1 MASRSRNAS
10 NGGFTLVELLVVIAI
25 IGTLVGLLL
34 PAVQAAR
41 ESSRRSA
48 CSNNIKQIGLG
59 IHGYADAKKMLPPQ
73 ASADD
78 MLLPASAPAADKRKG
93 WGWTFLILPYA
104 EQSAIYD
111 ALATG
116 TATANV
122 ATLAGSHLD
131 LVRTPL
137 PLFLCP
143 SCRIAPADVE
153 SQYTQGPKSGKS
165 NYAAC
170 TGPANIG
177 CSNFTASTGG
187 PCSAASLG
195 AIRKARGRPLRE
207 ITDGLSKTFVI
218 GEVGGKAAPG
228 VSDNKMPGLWAG
240 TYYPIYDGALSLSVS
255 RTTRYKLNSGDSSA
269 FGSAHPDGAHFA
281 MCDGSA
287 RFINSMIQSVDNVIG
302 FKTISPS
309 NFGGD
314 AQATAVQNQAQ
325 GLTGVYQQ
333 LSSVAEGTS
342 PADF

>member
-1 MASRSRNAS
+1 MVSRSHSAS
-10 NGGFTLVELLVVIAI
+10 TSGFTLVELLVVIAI

-48 CSNNIKQIGLG
+48 CSNNVKQIGLAL
-59 IHGYADAKKMLPPQ
+59 HSYADAKKVFPPQ

-78 MLLPASAPAADKRKG
+78 MLLPAAAPAADKRKG
-93 WGWTFLILPYA
+93 WGWTFLIFPYA

-122 ATLAGSHLD
+122 ATLTGSNLD
-131 LVRTPL
+131 LVRTPI

-153 SQYTQGPKSGKS
+153 AQYTSGPKSGKS

-218 GEVGGKAAPG
+218 GEVGGKAATG

-240 TYYPIYDGALSLSVS
+240 TYYPIYDGALTMSAN

-287 RFINSMIQSVDNVIG
+287 RFISSMIQSVDNVIG

-325 GLTGVYQQ
+325 GLTAIYQQ

>member
-1 MASRSRNAS
+1 MGWKNRIRSRA
-10 NGGFTLVELLVVIAI
+10 GFTLVELLVVIAI
-25 IGTLVGLLL
+25 IGVLVGLLL

-41 ESSRRSA
+41 ESGRRSS
-48 CSNNIKQIGLG
+48 CSNNVKQIALGL
-59 IHGYADAKKMLPPQ
+59 HGYADAKKSLPPQ
-73 ASADD
+73 GSAEY
-78 MLLPASAPAADKRKG
+78 MLLPATASAADKRKG
-93 WGWTFLILPYA
+93 WGWTFLIMPFS

-111 ALATG
+111 VLATG
-116 TATANV
+116 STTADVTALSGTN
-122 ATLAGSHLD
+122 LD
-131 LVRTPL
+131 LVRTPVPML
-137 PLFLCP
+137 LCP
-143 SCRIAPADVE
+143 SCRVLPADAE
-153 SQYTQGPKSGKS
+153 AQYTSGPKSGKC

-177 CSNFTASTGG
+177 CSNFTASTAG

-207 ITDGLSKTFVI
+207 ITDGLSKTFLF
-218 GEVGGKAAPG
+218 GEVGGKAATG

-269 FGSAHPDGAHFA
+269 FGSSHPDGAHFA

-287 RFINSMIQSVDNVIG
+287 RFISSMIASVDNVIG
-302 FKTISPS
+302 FRTISPS

-314 AQATAVQNQAQ
+314 AQATAVQNDAQ
-325 GLTGVYQQ
+325 GLTAVYQQ

>member
-1 MASRSRNAS
+1 M
-10 NGGFTLVELLVVIAI
+10 
-25 IGTLVGLLL
+25 
-34 PAVQAAR
+34 QAAR

-48 CSNNIKQIGLG
+48 CSNNVKQIGLAL
-59 IHGYADAKKMLPPQ
+59 HNYADAKKVFPPQ

-111 ALATG
+111 ALSTG

-122 ATLAGSHLD
+122 TTLVGSNLD

-137 PLFLCP
+137 PLYLCP
-143 SCRIAPADVE
+143 SCRIAPGDVE
-153 SQYTQGPKSGKS
+153 AQYTSGPKSGKS

-177 CSNFTASTGG
+177 CSNFTASTAG

-218 GEVGGKAAPG
+218 GEVGGKAATG

-240 TYYPIYDGALSLSVS
+240 TWYPIYDGAVTMSVN

-287 RFINSMIQSVDNVIG
+287 RFISSMIESVDNVIG

>member
-1 MASRSRNAS
+1 MGTKHQTNATRA
-10 NGGFTLVELLVVIAI
+10 FTLVELLVVIAI

-48 CSNNIKQIGLG
+48 CSNNVKQIALG
-59 IHGYADAKKMLPPQ
+59 VHGYADAKKVLPPQ

-78 MLLPASAPAADKRKG
+78 MLLPATAPAADKRKG
-93 WGWTFLILPYA
+93 WGWTFLIMPYA

-111 ALATG
+111 VLATG

-122 ATLAGSHLD
+122 TALSGAHLD
-131 LVRTPL
+131 LVRTPV
-137 PLFLCP
+137 PMFLCP
-143 SCRIAPADVE
+143 SCRVLPADVE
-153 SQYTQGPKSGKS
+153 AQYTSGPKSGKC

-177 CSNFTASTGG
+177 CSNFTANTAG

-207 ITDGLSKTFVI
+207 ITDGLSKTFLF
-218 GEVGGKAAPG
+218 GEVGGKAAVG

-240 TYYPIYDGALSLSVS
+240 TYYPIYDGALSLSIS

-269 FGSAHPDGAHFA
+269 FGSSHPDGAQFA
-281 MCDGSA
+281 MCDGST
-287 RFINSMIQSVDNVIG
+287 RFINSMIASTDNVIG

-314 AQATAVQNQAQ
+314 AQATTVQNQAQ
-325 GLTGVYQQ
+325 GLTAVYQQ
-333 LSSVAEGTS
+333 LSSVADGTS